1 MAEPKLE
8 LRLSDRSKKS
18 KVTPG
23 RDIDQPYLETQSHG
37 GSLGPPAWPALARM
51 QGWGLP
57 LARFPQQLW
66 QGPTS
71 LLKGHTQALLGGKG
85 PEGPKPTECALTSR
99 LPLPHHTDL
108 GQHCPP
114 CLPGLS
120 ALPYVAGPLGKASF
134 VSSIPSPTAPGSA
147 SVPPPPPPSPFSSGF
162 LTSNPPFLSALRSPL
177 KMTVFLPLLL
187 WAVPSFLG

>member
-1 MAEPKLE
+1 MACTGQ
-8 LRLSDRSKKS
+8 DA
-18 KVTPG
+18 G
-23 RDIDQPYLETQSHG
+23 
-37 GSLGPPAWPALARM
+37 LGAPTGPFPTAALA
-51 QGWGLP
+51 
-57 LARFPQQLW
+57 
-66 QGPTS
+66 GPNQIT
-71 LLKGHTQALLGGKG
+71 KGSHPGPSGGKG
-85 PEGPKPTECALTSR
+85 PEGPKPTEWALTSR

-120 ALPYVAGPLGKASF
+120 ALPHVAGPSGKASI
-134 VSSIPSPTAPGSA
+134 VSSIPSPTAPGPA

-162 LTSNPPFLSALRSPL
+162 LTPNPPFLSALRSPL